1 MLPLVMIRGKLQ
13 EIFVYGADNINITE
27 INADEKITFYA
38 VLDGWF
44 KELQIQIMIGTAFD
58 NSDENIYIRLYRYRQ
73 EFMLEGNLTNI
84 NNYHDTG
91 VFSAEE
97 VFATTNSRE
106 LTPWM
111 LPSVKLA
118 NQHMYFKAHIAKYV
132 EKNSVWTI
140 NVGGNE
146 EIDGTVN
153 TAGAIQMSWQLK
165 FIIAP
170 NSFRPG
176 NEDLEPLV
184 ISCLA
189 SLSDNP
195 QSYWNMTLPSAGYMS
210 NAKMQITNIE
220 PASAPFFFIISP
232 NIDQDFKDNVAV
244 TDGSIKN
251 FAPGNSYHVL
261 LNDFNVHTIF
271 FSWGNQRVY
280 VQKADTLF
288 FLISRNSQT
297 DISQFYFSSDFIP
310 HKGSEFIQVLRE
322 STIDAGTDF
331 TQGFYFPIDLEGV
344 TVTYSGSVTAL
355 SGHAILAFRLFS
367 PYGQLKNSISGQQ
380 GDTDTGALGGAGS
393 QETTMNDSGFVD
405 MIAINEKTP
414 NVKSTMFIP
423 FVRAGSFLGLDTLWD
438 GGASGTF
445 FWVVKGK
452 VAKQKFS
459 KSSEYLDGTG
469 MLNVTPHIRR
479 TNMVVV

>member
-1 MLPLVMIRGKLQ
+1 MIPGKLQ
-13 EIFVYGADNINITE
+13 ELFVYGADNINLTE
-27 INADEKITFYA
+27 LNADEDITLYA

-44 KELQIQIMIGTAFD
+44 KELQVQVVVGSGFD
-58 NSDENIYIRLYRYRQ
+58 NFKFHTYIRLYRYRQ
-73 EFMLEGNLTNI
+73 EFMLEGSLTNI

-111 LPSVKLA
+111 LPSLLNA
-118 NQHMYFKAHIAKYV
+118 DEHMYFKAHISKYV
-132 EKNSVWTI
+132 ERNSVWTI
-140 NVGGNE
+140 TVGANE
-146 EIDGTVN
+146 EIDGTAN
-153 TAGAIQMSWQLK
+153 TAGAIQISWQIK

-170 NSFRPG
+170 NQFRRG
-176 NEDLEPLV
+176 SMDLEPLV

-189 SLSDNP
+189 SMSDTP

-220 PASAPFFFIISP
+220 AASAPFFFIISP
-232 NIDQDFKDNVAV
+232 HMDQDFKDNVAV

-261 LNDFNVHTIF
+261 LNDYAIHTIF

-280 VQKADTLF
+280 IQQGDTLF
-288 FLISRNSQT
+288 FLVSRNSQA
-297 DISQFYFSSDFIP
+297 DVSQFYFSSDFIP
-310 HKGSEFIQVLRE
+310 HKGAEFIQVLRE
-322 STIDAGTDF
+322 STIETGTDYS
-331 TQGFYFPIDLEGV
+331 QGFYFPIDLEGV
-344 TVTYSGSVTAL
+344 TVTYAGSVTAA
-355 SGHAILAFRLFS
+355 SGHAILAFRLYS
-367 PYGQLKNSISGQQ
+367 PYGNDKVSITGTQ
-380 GDTDTGALGGAGS
+380 GDTDMGNLGGAATV
-393 QETTMNDSGFVD
+393 ETTMNDSGFLD

-414 NVKSTMFIP
+414 NVKNTMFIP
-423 FVRAGSFLGLDTLWD
+423 KVRAGSFLGLDTLWD
-438 GGASGTF
+438 GSASGTF
-445 FWVVKGK
+445 FWIVKGK

-469 MLNVTPHIRR
+469 LLNVTPYIRR
-479 TNMVVV
+479 TNMVPVG